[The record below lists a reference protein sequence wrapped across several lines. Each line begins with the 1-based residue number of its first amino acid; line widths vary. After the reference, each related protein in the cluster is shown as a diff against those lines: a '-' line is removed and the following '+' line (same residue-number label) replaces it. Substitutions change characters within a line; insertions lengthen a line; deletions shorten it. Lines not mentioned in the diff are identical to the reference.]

1 MSEKPS
7 LFDYN
12 DRAGELNMRLPD
24 RILRTPFLLGFKKET
39 PQYAASAFVVA
50 VPGAHGNSHLYV
62 VTAKHLADRMD
73 CCPIIMGFSYRDGS
87 KALLE
92 EDSVHWYAHPTE
104 ASAVDVAVAPFAPA
118 QRDLLDLEPVPEH
131 LFASGERMRKA
142 SIGVGD
148 EIAAISVFTRFSYE
162 DRHLPIVRTGHL
174 AMLPTLRIPVANFDP
189 MEAYVAEIEGLSGSP
204 VWVRPTDY
212 FNAAQKDGR
221 EENPSDPSNRDTEVI
236 FLGLLHGRWAVSK
249 SAMEGQSAQ
258 YTEKMVSGMSIV
270 VPAHKILEVINQ
282 PELAAMRTKNDEKI
296 AKKSSSAGSYVEAEA
311 SFLSPGRVQRI

>member
-7 LFDYN
+7 LLDYN
-12 DRAGELNMRLPD
+12 DRVGELDMRLPD
-24 RILRTPFLLGFKKET
+24 RILHSPCLLGFKRET
-39 PQYAASAFVVA
+39 PHYAGSGFVVA

-62 VTAKHLADRMD
+62 VTAKHLAKRME
-73 CCPIIMGFSYRDGS
+73 CCPILMGFSYSDGS
-87 KALLE
+87 KAILE

-104 ASAVDVAVAPFAPA
+104 ASAVDVAVTPFASA

-131 LFASGERMRKA
+131 LFTSGERMRKA

-148 EIAAISVFTRFSYE
+148 EITAIGVFTRFSDE

-174 AMLPTLRIPVANFDP
+174 AMLPTLRIPVKNFEP

-204 VWVRPTDY
+204 VWVRPADY
-212 FNAAQKDGR
+212 FNAAQKDGG
-221 EENPSDPSNRDTEVI
+221 EEKPPVPFNGDTDML

-249 SAMEGQSAQ
+249 AAIEGQSAQ
-258 YTEKMVSGMSIV
+258 YTEKMISGMSII

-282 PELAAMRTKNDEKI
+282 PELAAIRKKNDEKI
-296 AKKSSSAGSYVEAEA
+296 AKKSRSAGS
-311 SFLSPGRVQRI
+311 